1 MSDRVRPTIH
11 PSIGACVGHG
21 LGETHPSTHASTHPS
36 THASTHPST
45 HASTHPSR
53 EDDVTMTTMTMTMG
67 EGGITRLDVRIQ

>member
-21 LGETHPSTHASTHPS
+21 LGE
-36 THASTHPST
+36 THPST